1 MTAVPRHYA
10 TAGALRD
17 ALEIRLLDRAKRE
30 VGDLQRLRRQVA
42 FDRLLARMF
51 DPSLAARR
59 CWVLKGGY
67 ALEMRFHEAR
77 STRDLDF
84 SVRAGVGSLPR
95 AGGTDALLDHLR
107 SAAQVSL
114 PDFFSFIVGGA
125 MMTLDQA
132 PEGGARFPV
141 DARLDGRTFVSFHV
155 DLGVGDEIIE
165 PLDVLVGEDWLG
177 FGGIAP
183 AVAPVLSK
191 EQHWAEKLHAYTR
204 PRTGA
209 GNSRVRDFL
218 DLILL
223 IERGSLSPERIR
235 RAVEAT
241 FDRRATH
248 PIPDDLLPP
257 PRDWARPFA
266 ALLTECGLDQTLDGT
281 YERIRD
287 VWAAVRAL

>member
-1 MTAVPRHYA
+1 
-10 TAGALRD
+10 
-17 ALEIRLLDRAKRE
+17 
-30 VGDLQRLRRQVA
+30 
-42 FDRLLARMF
+42 MF
-51 DPSLAARR
+51 DPSLSVRQ

-95 AGGTDALLDHLR
+95 AGGTDALREHLQ
-107 SAAQVSL
+107 SAAQVRL
-114 PDFFSFIVGGA
+114 PDFFSFIVGEA
-125 MMTLDQA
+125 MMTLEQA

-141 DARLDGRTFVSFHV
+141 DGRLDGRTFVGFHV

-165 PLDVLVGEDWLG
+165 PLDELVGEDWLG
-177 FGGIAP
+177 FGGIGP
-183 AVAPVLSK
+183 AVASVLSK

-209 GNSRVRDFL
+209 ANSRVRDLL

-223 IERGSLSPERIR
+223 VERGSLSLDRIR
-235 RAVEAT
+235 LAVEAT
-241 FDRRATH
+241 FVRRGTH

-257 PRDWARPFA
+257 PREWARPFA
-266 ALLTECGLDQTLDGT
+266 ALVAECGLDQTLDGT
-281 YERIRD
+281 YDRIRE

>member
-1 MTAVPRHYA
+1 M
-10 TAGALRD
+10 
-17 ALEIRLLDRAKRE
+17 K
-30 VGDLQRLRRQVA
+30 
-42 FDRLLARMF
+42 
-51 DPSLAARR
+51 
-59 CWVLKGGY
+59 
-67 ALEMRFHEAR
+67 FHEAR
-77 STRDLDF
+77 ASATSTSRPCWRWF
-84 SVRAGVGSLPR
+84 FATRR
-95 AGGTDALLDHLR
+95 RHETLLDHLR

-114 PDFFSFIVGGA
+114 PDFFSFIVGRDDDA
-125 MMTLDQA
+125 RSA

-165 PLDVLVGEDWLG
+165 PLDELVGEDWLG

-204 PRTGA
+204 PRTGTA
-209 GNSRVRDFL
+209 NSRVRDLL

-241 FDRRATH
+241 FERRATH

-257 PRDWARPFA
+257 PREWARPFA
-266 ALLTECGLDQTLDGT
+266 ALLTECGLNQTLDGS
-281 YERIRD
+281 YERIQE

>member
-1 MTAVPRHYA
+1 MTAAPRPYA

-51 DPSLAARR
+51 DPSLAARH

-84 SVRAGVGSLPR
+84 SVRAGVGSLSHAP
-95 AGGTDALLDHLR
+95 GTEALLDHLR

-165 PLDVLVGEDWLG
+165 PLDELVGEDWLG

-191 EQHWAEKLHAYTR
+191 EQHWAEQLHAYTR
-204 PRTGA
+204 PRPGTA
-209 GNSRVRDFL
+209 NSRVRDLL
-218 DLILL
+218 DLT
-223 IERGSLSPERIR
+223 PD
-235 RAVEAT
+235 RAGFAV
-241 FDRRATH
+241 
-248 PIPDDLLPP
+248 
-257 PRDWARPFA
+257 ARTNPA
-266 ALLTECGLDQTLDGT
+266 GGRSD
-281 YERIRD
+281 
-287 VWAAVRAL
+287 VRAARHASHPRRPSSAAQRLGKAIRGTSHGVRSRPDARRNL

>member
-1 MTAVPRHYA
+1 MTATPRHYA

-17 ALEIRLLDRAKRE
+17 AIGIRLLDRAKRE
-30 VGDLQRLRRQVA
+30 GGDLQRLRRRVA

-51 DPSLAARR
+51 DPSLSARQ

-107 SAAQVSL
+107 SAAQVRL

-155 DLGVGDEIIE
+155 DLGVGDEITE
-165 PLDVLVGEDWLG
+165 PLDELVGEDWLG

-209 GNSRVRDFL
+209 ANGRVRDLL

-257 PRDWARPFA
+257 PKAWARPFA
-266 ALLTECGLDQTLDGT
+266 ALLTECGLDRTPDGAH
-281 YERIRD
+281 ERIRE
-287 VWAAVRAL
+287 VWAVVRAL